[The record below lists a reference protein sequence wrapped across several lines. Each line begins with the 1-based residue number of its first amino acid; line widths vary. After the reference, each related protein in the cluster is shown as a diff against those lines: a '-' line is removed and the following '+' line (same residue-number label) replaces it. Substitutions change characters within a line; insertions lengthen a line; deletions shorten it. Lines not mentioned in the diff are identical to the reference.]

1 MIISSHSVFLM
12 TKLGGLH
19 NLVSEISLACLLWYF
34 RWYFFIACLFF
45 VRSIGLNSC
54 KLDKLMK
61 KINIFISD
69 VHKTS
74 LLTMH
79 NFLSVI
85 ENATKPISQIQD
97 ELLKKK
103 VSIVFTLFISCH
115 LSLFTI
121 IAC

>member
-1 MIISSHSVFLM
+1 
-12 TKLGGLH
+12 
-19 NLVSEISLACLLWYF
+19 
-34 RWYFFIACLFF
+34 
-45 VRSIGLNSC
+45 
-54 KLDKLMK
+54 MK

-85 ENATKPISQIQD
+85 ENVTKPISQIQD

>member
-1 MIISSHSVFLM
+1 MVL
-12 TKLGGLH
+12 
-19 NLVSEISLACLLWYF
+19 
-34 RWYFFIACLFF
+34 FIVCLFF

-97 ELLKKK
+97 ELL
-103 VSIVFTLFISCH
+103 
-115 LSLFTI
+115 
-121 IAC
+121 